1 MRFLPRRTTDD
12 TMWWPSTVGGAAH
25 LVDEGVLVARSALR
39 MTLKNLVIMHSLRD
53 AQPWQHDT
61 ITSLARDA
69 VADLIAEL
77 GATAERIEADV
88 ERYVARAGRS
98 SRTQRHRAELSRLT
112 MRARTARG
120 VVERLRELHDDPEAI
135 DALVRV
141 ARDDM
146 LTELTQARLQPER
159 EAMQQ
164 SDDERRA
171 AMEGVVADLL
181 ELQQQRDAWRE
192 LRESGW

>member
-12 TMWWPSTVGGAAH
+12 TMWWPSSVGGAEH

-39 MTLKNLVIMHSLRD
+39 LTLKNVVIMHSLRD
-53 AQPWQHDT
+53 AQPWHHDT
-61 ITSLARDA
+61 ITSLALDA

-77 GATAERIEADV
+77 STTADRIEADV
-88 ERYVARAGRS
+88 ERFVARAGRS

-135 DALVRV
+135 AELVSV

-146 LTELTQARLQPER
+146 LSELTQARLQPER
-159 EAMQQ
+159 EALLQT
-164 SDDERRA
+164 DAERRA

-181 ELQQQRDAWRE
+181 ELQQQRAAWRE
-192 LRESGW
+192 LRDSGW